1 MMQRYSHDIVID
13 LPVACALPMFT
24 PKGEEA
30 WVPGWQPD
38 YVWPESGEIG
48 EEMIFTTGEGS
59 EKTFWLCLRWQPDQG
74 HVRYHRLT
82 PESRVAFV
90 DVRCRPEGEDRTRV
104 SVGYEILALT
114 DHGRAYLEDLSER
127 AFAEM
132 IDQWADLI
140 KKSA

>member
-1 MMQRYSHDIVID
+1 MAAGPGACP
-13 LPVACALPMFT
+13 LPP
-24 PKGEEA
+24 
-30 WVPGWQPD
+30 PD
-38 YVWPESGEIG
+38 AG
-48 EEMIFTTGEGS
+48 
-59 EKTFWLCLRWQPDQG
+59 
-74 HVRYHRLT
+74 
-82 PESRVAFV
+82 SRVAFV